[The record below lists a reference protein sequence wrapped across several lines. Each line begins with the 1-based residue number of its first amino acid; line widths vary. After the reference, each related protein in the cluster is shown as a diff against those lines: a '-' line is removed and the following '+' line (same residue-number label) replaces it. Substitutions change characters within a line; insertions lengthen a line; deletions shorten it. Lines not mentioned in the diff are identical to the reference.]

1 MSDPKLQV
9 FDSRTML
16 WEDRFIPEL
25 GKTLFAKR
33 FLEDPETG
41 VTVRLV
47 KYPAG
52 SQTPGTPILAPM
64 ACSCWKARS

>member
-1 MSDPKLQV
+1 MLDPKLQV
-9 FDSRTML
+9 FDSGAMP

-33 FLEDPETG
+33 FLEDAETG

-47 KYPAG
+47 KYPADFTNG
-52 SQTPGTPILAPM
+52 RASRNSVQTYYI
-64 ACSCWKARS
+64 